1 MKVVRVFRLKKF
13 TSNLFRE
20 QIIRIDCKCNIEDR
34 KGRVAED
41 DSSRKWKLVRSTML
55 ENKTI

>member
-20 QIIRIDCKCNIEDR
+20 QIIRIDCKCNIEDEKEEWQR
-34 KGRVAED
+34 MIAQ
-41 DSSRKWKLVRSTML
+41 
-55 ENKTI
+55 ENGSW